1 MAEQARLS
9 AEPYAIE
16 RTSALLIQH
25 YERLIAT
32 RPAPRQRRWRMAWQR
47 LVDRVT

>member
-1 MAEQARLS
+1 MAEQARAS

-25 YERLIAT
+25 YERLVVV
-32 RPAPRQRRWRMAWQR
+32 RPARRENRWRMAWQR
-47 LVDRVT
+47 LVDRLT